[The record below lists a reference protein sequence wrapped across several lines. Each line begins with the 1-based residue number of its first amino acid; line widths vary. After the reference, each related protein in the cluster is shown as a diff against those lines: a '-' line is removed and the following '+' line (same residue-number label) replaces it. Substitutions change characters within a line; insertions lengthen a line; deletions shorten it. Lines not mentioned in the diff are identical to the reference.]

1 MANNEQRTTSD
12 HRPSTD
18 KMIPDGYTE
27 LAPGKIASV
36 VTYLEMLK
44 RPAQLDI
51 SSSDVQLRRIDNPPL
66 DRYRDLFRRA
76 GTQWLWFS
84 RLELSDAQLTAVLN
98 DPNIEI
104 FLAEQEGNEIGL
116 AELDR
121 SHSPVVEITSFGLF
135 SDAIGKGFG
144 RAFMTQVLDRAW
156 TKSTSR
162 VWLHTCNL
170 DGPAALSFYMKCGF
184 RPYKRGIEVADD
196 PRIRGVLPENTA
208 PNVPIIR

>member
-1 MANNEQRTTSD
+1 
-12 HRPSTD
+12 
-18 KMIPDGYTE
+18 MIPDGYSE

-36 VTYLEMLK
+36 VTYLEMVE
-44 RPAQLDI
+44 RPAQPNV
-51 SSSDVQLRRIDNPPL
+51 SSSVVQLRPIENPQL
-66 DRYRDLFRRA
+66 HQYRDLFRRA
-76 GTQWLWFS
+76 GAQWLWFS
-84 RLELSDAQLTAVLN
+84 RLELNDTQLTEVLN
-98 DPNIEI
+98 NPSIEM
-104 FLAEQEGNEIGL
+104 FLAEREGKQIGL
-116 AELDR
+116 VELDR

-135 SDAIGKGFG
+135 SEAIGKGFG

-170 DGPAALSFYMKCGF
+170 DGPTALSFYMKCGF